1 MSKSMKTKERSAT
14 CWKMMQI
21 REARGYNHEDMAEFL
36 GTSASTYQRLESGQT
51 VLSVERLARIAEVL
65 HVDLPF
71 LLSEQP
77 VVCLPGKGVKEPGI
91 TVQGAQK
98 DWDRARAFGL
108 ALGVSEG
115 VILSLAPEERGRA
128 QGLLDEARSLWD
140 KHLTT
145 P

>member
-1 MSKSMKTKERSAT
+1 MNPKPKTYLEN
-14 CWKMMQI
+14 I
-21 REARGYNHEDMAEFL
+21 RLLRKQRNLTSEDMCERL
-36 GTSASTYQRLESGQT
+36 CISQSAYSRMETGQT

-65 HVDLPF
+65 QVDLPF

-77 VVCLPGKGVKEPGI
+77 VVCLPGKDVKEPGI

-98 DWDRARAFGL
+98 EWDRARAFGL

-140 KHLTT
+140 KHLT